1 MHEKGKKKINDD
13 NKHNE
18 TRKYDKIKYTTQL
31 EITTKTMKNHLQPML
46 LAIWYL
52 VYKCQ
57 SKYE

>member
-1 MHEKGKKKINDD
+1 MYEKCIKKINDD

-46 LAIWYL
+46 LSI
-52 VYKCQ
+52 
-57 SKYE
+57 

>member
-1 MHEKGKKKINDD
+1 MYEKCLNKINDD

-46 LAIWYL
+46 LSIWYL
-52 VYKCQ
+52 DYKWQ